1 MTPLL
6 VAISTSAASSTWRRA
21 FALGACSGIVGFGG
35 VIYWIAGVM
44 HRYGDLPFALATL
57 ICAGLVGYLAI
68 FFGLWAVLVR
78 ASVRRLGA
86 RGIWLAPLFWVAL
99 EWARGVIVGFPWAPI
114 GSSQATV
121 IPVVQLAAVTGV
133 YGLSALVALVSTAAA
148 TLSLTRAR
156 AHRAGAACV
165 ALLLIAV
172 CAAGAYRVSSGA
184 LTRSGQPLRVGLVQG
199 SIAQDEKEDPALA
212 DEVLARYVALS
223 RQAIG
228 AGAQMVLWPEAAV
241 PFYFD
246 LEGTKALPIRRLA
259 LETRTPFLLG
269 SDAYDPP
276 RPGAPE
282 RFYNAAVLV
291 GADGR
296 SLGTYRKMRLVP
308 FGEYVPFKSLL
319 FFAGKLVQSV
329 GDFSPGTE
337 PFVFDADGRRVS
349 VSICY
354 ESIYPRIS
362 RAFVAR
368 GSELLTT
375 ITNDAWFD
383 RSSAA
388 YQHFEQGAIRAVE
401 EGRYVVRAAN
411 TGISGAVDPYG
422 RVLART
428 PLFQPLSIV
437 VDVRLL
443 TDRTIYSRTGD
454 LVVWLSLAVTAA
466 FALVSVRRRGR

>member
-1 MTPLL
+1 LAPLL
-6 VAISTSAASSTWRRA
+6 VAVSTSAASSTWRRA
-21 FALGACSGIVGFGG
+21 FALGACSGVVGFAG

-44 HRYGDLPFALATL
+44 HRYGDLPFALAAL
-57 ICAGLVGYLAI
+57 ICAGLIGYLAI
-68 FFGLWAVLVR
+68 FFGVWAVLVR
-78 ASVRRLGA
+78 ASIRRLGV
-86 RGIWLAPLFWVAL
+86 GGVWLAPIFWVAL

-148 TLSLTRAR
+148 VISLTRAR

-165 ALLLIAV
+165 ALLLIGV
-172 CAAGAYRVSSGA
+172 CAAGAYRVSRGTLTTSG
-184 LTRSGQPLRVGLVQG
+184 RPLRVGLVQG
-199 SIAQDEKEDPALA
+199 SIAQDEKDDPSLGN
-212 DEVLARYVALS
+212 EVLARYLSLS

-228 AGAQMVLWPEAAV
+228 AGAQMVLWPEASV

-246 LEGTKALPIRRLA
+246 IEAPKAAPIRRLA

-276 RPGAPE
+276 RAGAPE

-291 GADGR
+291 GGDGR
-296 SLGTYRKMRLVP
+296 SVGTYRKMRLVP

-337 PFVFDADGRRVS
+337 PVVFDTGDWKIS

-362 RAFVAR
+362 RAFVAG
-368 GSELLTT
+368 GSELLAT

-388 YQHFEQGAIRAVE
+388 YQHFDQGAIRAVE

-422 RVLART
+422 RALTRT

-466 FALVSVRRRGR
+466 FVLTSLRRAR